1 MCQVSYPID
10 LLIWLN
16 MHRLG
21 YHNCNDQYHNHVRG
35 IVWTAIERR
44 RDARLRH
51 RQRIPQKKSLT
62 SLSLSLFSLWYT
74 HKITSTKLNIKLFSS
89 SGGIKREKRTSTT
102 TTTITT
108 TRTRQKKKI
117 TQILINLIS
126 YHLFF

>member
-1 MCQVSYPID
+1 MHRCVKSNTANSKINCRPQFKKIMYQVSYPIE

-51 RQRIPQKKSLT
+51 RQRIPQKKKPDLSFALPF
-62 SLSLSLFSLWYT
+62 LSLVHTQNNIYKT
-74 HKITSTKLNIKLFSS
+74 QHKIV
-89 SGGIKREKRTSTT
+89 
-102 TTTITT
+102 
-108 TRTRQKKKI
+108 
-117 TQILINLIS
+117 
-126 YHLFF
+126 

>member
-1 MCQVSYPID
+1 MYQVSYPIE

-51 RQRIPQKKSLT
+51 RQRIPQKKKPDLSFALPF
-62 SLSLSLFSLWYT
+62 LSLVHTQNNIYKT
-74 HKITSTKLNIKLFSS
+74 QHKIV
-89 SGGIKREKRTSTT
+89 
-102 TTTITT
+102 
-108 TRTRQKKKI
+108 
-117 TQILINLIS
+117 
-126 YHLFF
+126 

>member
-1 MCQVSYPID
+1 MYQVSYPIE

-62 SLSLSLFSLWYT
+62 SLSPSLFSLWYT

-108 TRTRQKKKI
+108 TRTRQKKKSRKFL
-117 TQILINLIS
+117 LI
-126 YHLFF
+126 